1 MQPKQNPAAAAL
13 EPPAVTRSPTAAAGG
28 LIEIAARLVEVMN
41 RETDLLRTMK
51 VRQANDLFEEKTRL
65 VHGFEERARALKG
78 DPTLV
83 GTLSAE
89 LKGELQAAVKR
100 FDQAAEANAL
110 AIRIARDANQHLLNA
125 IVDAVAAKQAGQNGY
140 GATGAPANPG
150 RCTPKSLSL
159 ALDGRV

>member
-1 MQPKQNPAAAAL
+1 MRYLAEMTQPDTSHSHRGDADFGFRRVG
-13 EPPAVTRSPTAAAGG
+13 E
-28 LIEIAARLVEVMN
+28 
-41 RETDLLRTMK
+41 D
-51 VRQANDLFEEKTRL
+51 EKTRL